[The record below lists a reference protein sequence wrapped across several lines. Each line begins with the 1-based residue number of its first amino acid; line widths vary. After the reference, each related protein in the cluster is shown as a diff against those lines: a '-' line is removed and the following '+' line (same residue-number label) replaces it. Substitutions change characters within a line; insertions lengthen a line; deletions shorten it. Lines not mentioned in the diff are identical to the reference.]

1 MERSNVNTKNVVG
14 LACLAMGSLIPLAAQ
29 AQSAPAP
36 ASSVSIYGV
45 LDIGLT
51 RVSDI
56 GGQGITRMD
65 DGISQGSRL
74 GFRGREDLG
83 GGLAALFNLEMG
95 VATDDGT
102 LRQGG
107 LGFGRAA
114 YVGLAGQRWGQI
126 TMGRQFDQMVGTL
139 LRYHPS
145 FLSGIYGFTPGDADR
160 VAGAWLNNQ
169 ITYAS
174 PDFGGFKFALQRALS
189 EGGTNTTGT
198 GGAWSASAS
207 YNSGPLNLG
216 FATTSIEGHTVRPGT
231 GFGVSEFLG
240 TTLPTAATAFVLPEY
255 QTTGLGASY
264 AFGPTTLAALT
275 THAKFTAATGNS
287 DAMKT
292 LGVSVSHQLGALV
305 LGAGLQRA
313 SLQDS
318 DWTTTTLTA
327 DYYLSKRTDVYATAN
342 LRKASGPGTRAVL
355 VTNGVSSDDHQTALR
370 VGIRHR
376 F

>member
-1 MERSNVNTKNVVG
+1 MKTSKVLG
-14 LACLAMGSLIPLAAQ
+14 LACLGLGSLIPLAAQ
-29 AQSAPAP
+29 AQAAPAP

-51 RVSDI
+51 RVDNI
-56 GGQGITRMD
+56 DDKGITRVD

-83 GGLAALFNLEMG
+83 GGRSALFGLEMG
-95 VATDDGT
+95 VATDNGT

-107 LGFGRAA
+107 LAFGRAA
-114 YVGLAGQRWGQI
+114 FVGLADQQWGQV

-160 VAGAWLNNQ
+160 VAGAWLDNQ

-174 PDFGGFKFALQRALS
+174 PDFSGFKFALQRSLS
-189 EGGTNTTGT
+189 EGGTSATGS
-198 GGAWSASAS
+198 GGAWSVSAN
-207 YNSGPLNLG
+207 YNRQALNIG
-216 FATTSIEGHTVRPGT
+216 FASTAIKGHTVRPGT
-231 GFGVSEFLG
+231 GFGVSQFLG
-240 TTLPTAATAFVLPEY
+240 TPLATPATAFVLSDY
-255 QTTGLGASY
+255 QSTGLGASY
-264 AFGPTTLAALT
+264 AFGPLTLAALT
-275 THAKFTAATGNS
+275 TRAEFELANGNS
-287 DAMKT
+287 SAMRT
-292 LGVSVSHQLGALV
+292 LGVSAAYQVGDLI

-313 SLQDS
+313 KLEQSA
-318 DWTTTTLTA
+318 WTTATLTA
-327 DYYLSKRTDVYATAN
+327 DYYLSKRTDIYATLN
-342 LRKASGPGTRAVL
+342 VRNASGPGTRAVL
-355 VTNGVSSDDHQTALR
+355 VTNGVSSDDKQTAMR